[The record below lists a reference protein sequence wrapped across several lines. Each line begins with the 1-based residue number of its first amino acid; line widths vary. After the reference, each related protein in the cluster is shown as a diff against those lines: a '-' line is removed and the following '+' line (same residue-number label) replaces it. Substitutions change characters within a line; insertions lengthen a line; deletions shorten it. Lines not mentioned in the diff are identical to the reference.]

1 LSISGRSAN
10 READKQVRRMKKYRL
25 KGLDCASCAIK
36 IEEELKKQDGVK
48 FAVVNFSTS
57 ELVVD
62 AEDID
67 RVVETIR
74 RVEPE
79 VEVEPHE
86 SGDGHVHDHDGDP
99 RKDLIPIITSS
110 ILFVTG
116 IALGETLHATPLAEY
131 ALLLSAYLIAGGKI
145 LWKAAR
151 NVTKGAIFDENFLMS
166 IATLGAIVIH
176 EMPEAVGVMLFFRVG
191 EFFQDLAVGKSRR
204 SIKALLEIKPTF
216 ANLMVD
222 GDVVRVRPE
231 EVKVGDLIVVRPGE
245 KIPLDGVVI
254 EGSSVVDTS
263 ALTGESE
270 PRSVGEGEEVLSGMV
285 NMSGL
290 LTIKVAKPFSDSTVS
305 RILQLVEEAGNRKAM
320 AEKFITRFSR
330 YYTPA
335 VIALAVAVAVVPPLM
350 LNESFTPWIY
360 RALVLLV
367 ISCPCA
373 LVLSVPLSYF
383 ASIGKAAREGI
394 LVKGANFIDVLSSA
408 GIVAFDKTG
417 TLTKGDFRVAEV
429 VAKNGFSR
437 MDVLRFAA
445 LAEMHSNHPIA
456 RSIVEAY
463 QRDGGEDGNASDA
476 NGNVNGSVKSY
487 EEIPGRGVKAEINGY
502 SIIAGN
508 DALMHEMEIE
518 HDSCE
523 VEGTIVH
530 VAVNS
535 VYAGYIIVA
544 DQPKEDAKKA
554 VEELKRLGC
563 RVVMVTGDSREIAE
577 RVASKL
583 GVDEYHAEL
592 LPEDKVRVVEE
603 LKGRDGRVAF
613 AGDGINDAPVIARA
627 DVGIAMGGLGS
638 EAAIEVADVVIMD
651 DMPSKVPKSIRIARR
666 TQRIVWQNIGFALA
680 VKGFFITLGSLG
692 MATMWE
698 AVFADIG
705 VTLIAVFNAM
715 RILR

>member
-1 LSISGRSAN
+1 
-10 READKQVRRMKKYRL
+10 MKKYRL
-25 KGLDCASCAIK
+25 KGLDCASCALK

-48 FAVVNFSTS
+48 FAAVNFSTS

-67 RVVETIR
+67 RVLETIKK
-74 RVEPE
+74 VEPE
-79 VEVEPHE
+79 VEVEPQGGE
-86 SGDGHVHDHDGDP
+86 HVHEQDEDP
-99 RKDLIPIITSS
+99 RRDLVPIIVSS
-110 ILFVTG
+110 VLFVTG
-116 IALGETLHATPLAEY
+116 ILLGERLHALPLAEY
-131 ALLLSAYLIAGGKI
+131 TLFLSAYLIAGWKI

-151 NVTKGAIFDENFLMS
+151 NVTRGAIFDENFLMS
-166 IATLGAIVIH
+166 IATLGAIAIH
-176 EMPEAVGVMLFFRVG
+176 EMPEAVGVMLFFRIG

-204 SIKALLEIKPTF
+204 SIKALLEIKPTY
-216 ANLMVD
+216 ANLVQD
-222 GDVVRVRPE
+222 GEVVKVRPE
-231 EVKVGDLIVVRPGE
+231 EVEVGDIIVVKPGE

-270 PRSVGEGEEVLSGMV
+270 PRSVAEGQEVLSGMV

-290 LTIKVAKPFSDSTVS
+290 LTVRVTKPFSDSTVS

-330 YYTPA
+330 YYTPV
-335 VIALAVAVAVVPPLM
+335 VIALAASVATIPPVVLGEP
-350 LNESFTPWIY
+350 FTPWIY

-417 TLTKGDFRVAEV
+417 TLTRGNFRVAEV

-437 MDVLRFAA
+437 EDVLRFAA

-463 QRDGGEDGNASDA
+463 QRDGEDSKT
-476 NGNVNGSVKSY
+476 NGSVKDY
-487 EEIPGRGVKAEINGY
+487 QEIPGRGVRAEINGY

-530 VAVNS
+530 VAVNG

-544 DQPKEDAKKA
+544 DQLKEDAKKA
-554 VEELKRLGC
+554 VEELRKLGC

-577 RVASKL
+577 RVAARL
-583 GVDEYHAEL
+583 GVDEYYAEL

-603 LKGRDGRVAF
+603 LKGRNGKVAF

-651 DMPSKVPKSIRIARR
+651 DMPSKVAKSIRLARR

-715 RILR
+715 RISR